1 MVRRDT
7 QAGASRTPSRW
18 LPRLASRI
26 VLALLFGLGLGA
38 RGAGAME
45 VAVLLSAP
53 EARGQRFVHALDA
66 ALAPGVHRLEVA
78 GLAGGEADAAL
89 LGRADVVLAVG
100 YAAAQRAL
108 QESSRP
114 VFAVLVGLR
123 DLERLKQ
130 EHPQRGLGAVVLD
143 QPLER
148 YLRLVRAVLPE
159 AKRVGVLLGPDS
171 TAQLQGQRLEVAPGQ
186 LQMDVQEVRQAA
198 DLVPALD
205 HLLYAGDALLPLPD
219 GLVSG
224 PAAARTILLTS
235 YRHRRPVFA
244 HSAAYVTAGALA
256 AVFSTPEQVA
266 ADVADLL
273 ATMKEPAGLMGKA
286 YPPRRFDVAV
296 NRAVARAL
304 GLVVADERVLRERI
318 AKRGTQ

>member
-1 MVRRDT
+1 M
-7 QAGASRTPSRW
+7 QAAVSRTLSRW
-18 LPRLASRI
+18 LPRVALRI
-26 VLALLFGLGLGA
+26 MLVLLLGLGA
-38 RGAGAME
+38 HTAGAME
-45 VAVLLSAP
+45 VAVLLSEP
-53 EARGQRFVHALDA
+53 EGRGQRFVDALDA
-66 ALAPGVHRLEVA
+66 ALAPGIHRLASA
-78 GLAGGEADAAL
+78 GLADGDIDAAL

-100 YAAAQRAL
+100 QSAAKRAL

-114 VFAVLVGLR
+114 VLAVLVGLR
-123 DLERLKQ
+123 DVERLSR
-130 EHPQRGLGAVVLD
+130 EHPGRSLGAVVLD

-171 TAQLQGQRLEVAPGQ
+171 TAQMQGLRLEAAPGQ
-186 LQMDVQEVRQAA
+186 LQMDVHEVRQAA

-205 HLLYAGDALLPLPD
+205 HLLFAGDALLPLPD

-256 AVFSTPEQVA
+256 AVFSTPEHIAV
-266 ADVADLL
+266 DVADLL
-273 ATMKEPAGLMGKA
+273 AATSEPASLVRKVHS
-286 YPPRRFDVAV
+286 PRRFDVAV

-304 GLVVADERVLRERI
+304 GLVVADEQVLRERV
-318 AKRGTQ
+318 AQGARQ